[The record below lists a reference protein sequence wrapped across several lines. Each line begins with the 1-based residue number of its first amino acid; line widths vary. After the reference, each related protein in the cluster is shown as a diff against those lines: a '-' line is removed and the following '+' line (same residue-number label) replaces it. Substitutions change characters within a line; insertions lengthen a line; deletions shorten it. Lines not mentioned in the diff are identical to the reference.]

1 MSKPDPI
8 TGAEFLARSL
18 AANGTTHVFFID
30 AVLRRTLI
38 ELGTLGVQR
47 VLGHS
52 EKAVAYMA
60 DGYARIA
67 GRPGVCFAQSVG
79 AFNLAAGLQDAYLGR
94 TPVIAMTGR
103 KQPDMQHRN
112 AYQELPHTPMFAPTT
127 KFSAFVESAADLPR
141 LMRQAWRESLTGIPR
156 PAHLD
161 LNGLQAEV
169 IETGLVQEAPVAEP
183 VFGMTVPP
191 YRPAASDDEVEQ
203 LAKRLLK
210 ASKIVIVAGEGATAS
225 GAGPEILAVAE
236 ALSAP
241 IATSLGARGIVP
253 TMHRLSV
260 GCAGNYAAPPTN
272 QIVHE
277 AELVFFIGC
286 ETGDQVTHTWRIPAT
301 DTPCVQIDLDPAEIG
316 RSYSNTIGAMG
327 DPKATLTKLLTA
339 LGKPTR
345 DTAFADRA
353 AGIMAAW
360 RTARAPLLASNAM
373 PIYPDRLCAEI
384 TRALPHDG
392 ILVADTGYSSI
403 WTSSLVELN
412 GAGQTYLRAA
422 GSLGWSF
429 PAALGAKCAAP
440 HRKVVCWSGDG
451 AIYYHLTELET
462 AKRRGIAITLI
473 INNNSGFGQGWPNI
487 QRQQGNKP
495 GDVRELVRF
504 GPTNFA
510 DVARMFGLR
519 GIRVEDPSQLA
530 PALKEAMA
538 SDETVIV
545 DVATDIDCRAP
556 EPWLPAG
563 A

>member
-94 TPVIAMTGR
+94 APVIAMTGR